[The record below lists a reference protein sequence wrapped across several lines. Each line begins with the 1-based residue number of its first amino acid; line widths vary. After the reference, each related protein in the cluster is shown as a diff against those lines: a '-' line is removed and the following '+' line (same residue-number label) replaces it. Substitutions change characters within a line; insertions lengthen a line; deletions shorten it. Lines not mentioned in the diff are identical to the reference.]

1 MAEYVGWVDRCAAAL
16 RVPRARWILVGSIL
30 GSGAVFVEGSVTTV
44 ALPAIAADFHLGIA
58 GLQWVMNGYL
68 LTLSAL
74 ILLGGALGD
83 RFSRRRV
90 FAIGLVGFAVASLG
104 CAFAPNGTLLVVA
117 RVVQGMAGALVV
129 PNSLALLETA
139 FSGES
144 RGAAIGR
151 WAAWSAV
158 STALGPLVG
167 GWLVS
172 AASWRLVFICVAP
185 FAIAAVVA
193 VNIGATACDDP
204 GRKSARVD
212 YLGAASVTLGL
223 AGLVGALIAGPDFGF
238 GHPWVLAIGVGGL
251 VMLIAFLLIE
261 RRVRYPL
268 LPLGVF
274 RSRQFSGVNGTTLV
288 VYAAINTVFLFL
300 MLQLQTVM
308 HYNPIAAG
316 ASLLPINALM
326 LAFSPLA
333 GRVAERSGPRLPMVI
348 GCLVAG
354 AGSLLFMRV
363 RPGASY
369 VATVLPAATTF
380 GVGLACFVAPLTS
393 VALGALDQ
401 DLAGLASGVNNA
413 VARLAGL
420 LATAIIPLAI
430 GLGGVRE
437 LRGDEL
443 AAGFPRAAII
453 CAALCVVGAA
463 IAALTIGDRTRPGDA
478 T

>member
-1 MAEYVGWVDRCAAAL
+1 MPRSHWVL
-16 RVPRARWILVGSIL
+16 IGSIL
-30 GSGAVFVEGSVTTV
+30 GSGAVFIEGSVTTV

-90 FAIGLVGFAVASLG
+90 FGVGLIGFGVASLA
-104 CAFAPNGTLLVVA
+104 CAVAPSPTLLVVA
-117 RVVQGMAGALVV
+117 RVVQGMSGALVV
-129 PNSLALLETA
+129 PNGLALLETA
-139 FSGES
+139 FTGEA

-167 GWLVS
+167 GWLVG
-172 AASWRLVFICVAP
+172 ASWRFVFVCVAP

-193 VNIGATACDDP
+193 VNVGAKACDDP
-204 GRKSARVD
+204 GRPSARVD
-212 YLGAASVTLGL
+212 YLGASAVTLGL
-223 AGLVGALIAGPDFGF
+223 AGLVGALIAGPDAGF
-238 GHPWVLAIGVGGL
+238 GHPWVLAIGVGGVTL
-251 VMLIAFLLIE
+251 LAAFIFVE
-261 RRVRYPL
+261 RRVRHPL
-268 LPLGVF
+268 LPLDVF

-288 VYAAINTVFLFL
+288 VYAAINAVFLFL
-300 MLQLQTVM
+300 MLQLQSVM
-308 HYNPIAAG
+308 HYSPIAAG
-316 ASLLPINALM
+316 ASLLPINGLM

-333 GRVAERSGPRLPMVI
+333 GRVAERRGPRRPMVI

-354 AGSLLFMRV
+354 VGSLLFMRV

-369 VATVLPAATTF
+369 VTTVLPAATAF
-380 GVGLACFVAPLTS
+380 GLGLACFVAPLTS
-393 VALGALDQ
+393 VALGALDE

-420 LATAIIPLAI
+420 LATAVIPLAI
-430 GLGGVRE
+430 GLGGARE
-437 LRGDEL
+437 LRADQL
-443 AAGFPRAAII
+443 AAAFSRTTVI
-453 CAALCVVGAA
+453 CATLCLAGAA
-463 IAALTIGDRTRPGDA
+463 VAAFTIGDRIGARDTS
-478 T
+478 